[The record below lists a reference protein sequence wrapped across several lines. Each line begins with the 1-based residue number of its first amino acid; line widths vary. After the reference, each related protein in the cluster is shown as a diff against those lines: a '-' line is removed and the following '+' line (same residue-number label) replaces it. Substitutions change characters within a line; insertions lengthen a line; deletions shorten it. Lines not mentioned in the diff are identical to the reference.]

1 MNKSKYIL
9 SWLLLLKPNKD
20 KRKLITEKSDTDI
33 YGKGKQPSEHTK
45 TVQVIKTTT
54 LTPFQRLVFNTS
66 NLYFAVHIIIYVKAT
81 STVCS
86 AYQYSITLKHTSHWR
101 EMHFYHC
108 AALGGKKK
116 SMKVSAIFIS
126 NILPILPL
134 LKKRL
139 CKLHVRSST
148 QKLPFVSEVTLEYRV
163 EKGYNKRIFK
173 AKSKSMFPW

>member
-1 MNKSKYIL
+1 MNKSKYVL

-66 NLYFAVHIIIYVKAT
+66 NLYFAVPIIIYVKAT

-86 AYQYSITLKHTSHWR
+86 AYQYSITLKHTSH
-101 EMHFYHC
+101 
-108 AALGGKKK
+108 
-116 SMKVSAIFIS
+116 
-126 NILPILPL
+126 
-134 LKKRL
+134 
-139 CKLHVRSST
+139 
-148 QKLPFVSEVTLEYRV
+148 
-163 EKGYNKRIFK
+163 
-173 AKSKSMFPW
+173 